1 MKKIELDKYMAL
13 RGYSYISGE
22 TREDGTEYV
31 RRYRH
36 KNGISELSFT
46 NRFGIWENCF

>member
-1 MKKIELDKYMAL
+1 MKKEELDVYMAS
-13 RGYSYISGE
+13 RDYSYISGE

-31 RRYRH
+31 RRYIH

-46 NRFGIWENCF
+46 NRFGVWKNCF

>member
-1 MKKIELDKYMAL
+1 MKKEELDVYMAS
-13 RGYSYISGE
+13 RGYSYINGE
-22 TREDGTEYV
+22 TREDGTEYI

-46 NRFGIWENCF
+46 ERFRKWVNCF

>member
-1 MKKIELDKYMAL
+1 MKKEELDNYMAS
-13 RGYSYISGE
+13 RGYSYISRE
-22 TREDGTEYV
+22 TRDNGTEYI

-46 NRFGIWENCF
+46 EKFGKWVNCF